1 MNIVAAIARPA
12 GMLDRGLQSL
22 QSLVALATR
31 CWVSWQFLK
40 SGMLKLEDWE
50 TTLFLFQEEY
60 RTPVLSPQLAA
71 IAGTAGEIFFPLLL
85 ISGLF
90 GRLAAVGLLAVNVMA
105 VVAYAHVLLTPV
117 SRQRLASITSGLHA
131 RDPRGLVPA
140 VTRLTR
146 GSGRG
151 SGARTD
157 SRTIPERRSDGVP
170 R

>member
-1 MNIVAAIARPA
+1 MTVVAAIARSV

-22 QSLVALATR
+22 QSLVALTTR

-71 IAGTAGEIFFPLLL
+71 VAGTAGEIFFPLLL

-105 VVAYAHVLLTPV
+105 VVAYAHVLLTPGFEAALGQHYLWGFMLV
-117 SRQRLASITSGLHA
+117 ILAVYGPGRYSLDAWVGSRWL
-131 RDPRGLVPA
+131 
-140 VTRLTR
+140 
-146 GSGRG
+146 GRQ
-151 SGARTD
+151 S
-157 SRTIPERRSDGVP
+157 
-170 R
+170 